1 MMNTNKDND
10 MPDVI
15 YAGIAR
21 SLDGEEVGGYWQA
34 NPEGEDKY
42 LSEAKHKAEKLALL
56 DEVREA
62 YLLLTED
69 TKYIQKIILNQ
80 MDAIL
85 SARVDER
92 END

>member
-1 MMNTNKDND
+1 MNTNKDND

-42 LSEAKHKAEKLALL
+42 LSASHVRKEKLELL
-56 DEVREA
+56 DKVHRNVIANFRGNNEGLYNVKGFIDSLRKE
-62 YLLLTED
+62 
-69 TKYIQKIILNQ
+69 I
-80 MDAIL
+80 
-85 SARVDER
+85 S